1 MCLSLLCAGAVVSYS
16 LVHLSVWAVLQ
27 AVFMFWS
34 VAYPFSFRQLKITGK
49 IRYAH
54 IISILLALLIPLPSA
69 FTQLAGGSV
78 FTTNLVVPCLG
89 RNRNYI
95 YYTFILPIS
104 LLLGGGL
111 VLLMLVIW
119 ILFKVGGHRGL
130 IQIRFCPDFQVY
142 VNFAGIPPM

>member
-1 MCLSLLCAGAVVSYS
+1 M
-16 LVHLSVWAVLQ
+16 WAVLQ

-34 VAYPFSFRQLKITGK
+34 VAHPFSFRQLKITGN

-78 FTTNLVVPCLG
+78 FVTSLVLPCLG
-89 RNRNYI
+89 LNTNYI

-104 LLLGGGL
+104 LLLIGDAILL
-111 VLLMLVIW
+111 VLIVW
-119 ILFKVGGHRGL
+119 ILFKVRGT
-130 IQIRFCPDFQVY
+130 CWP
-142 VNFAGIPPM
+142 IPNTIKSTGETIIIARY